1 MVARLRGLALLLAAP
16 VAAMLLALLAAA
28 GILALIGA
36 SPTAI
41 LADALA
47 YGLRPE
53 TLVAVAN
60 KAVTYYLA
68 GIAAAVGFVVL
79 SLLSGAFDAPDLFSR
94 GGIGATLRFSAPI
107 LLAGLGALWAERS
120 GVINIGLEGMMIAG
134 TWFGAWAAIEW
145 GIGPGLVAGIAAGT
159 AFGLVHALLS
169 VTFGVDQAIS
179 GLSLNLLAAG
189 LTRFLSSIT
198 FAAVPGG
205 SITTSPPVPDF
216 PTLSLPGVDALL
228 APAERAGIPIL
239 SDAAAVVL
247 GLFTDV
253 SVLTVAV
260 VALVPLTWWVLWRT
274 RLGLRI
280 RAVGEAP
287 EAADSLGVR
296 PWRYRYLA
304 LGVSG
309 GLAGLGGVYLVTV
322 ASSLYREG
330 QTAGRGFIGLATVI
344 FGNWNPWS
352 ITLGSVIFGFTDALR
367 TRQELTVGV
376 LLVGLGVLCGA
387 VAARRALGRDWRGAL
402 LFGVPAT
409 AMLIWF
415 WLVRVVPSELVS
427 FAPHLTTLLVL
438 AFARQ
443 RLRPPAA
450 LGEPF
455 RRGDV

>member
-1 MVARLRGLALLLAAP
+1 MTAP
-16 VAAMLLALLAAA
+16 LTV
-28 GILALIGA
+28 
-36 SPTAI
+36 SS
-41 LADALA
+41 
-47 YGLRPE
+47 R
-53 TLVAVAN
+53 V
-60 KAVTYYLA
+60 LA
-68 GIAAAVGFVVL
+68 GWAGRLSGPAVRIALGFAVL
-79 SLLSGAFDAPDLFSR
+79 SLLAAAFDAPDLFSR

-145 GIGPGLVAGIAAGT
+145 GIGPGLVAGVAAG
-159 AFGLVHALLS
+159 AGFGLVHAVLS
-169 VTFGVDQAIS
+169 VTVGVDQAIS

-189 LTRFLSSIT
+189 LARFLSSVT
-198 FAAVPGG
+198 FATVPGG
-205 SITTSPPVPDF
+205 SIATSPPVPDV
-216 PTLSLPGVDALL
+216 PAVSLPGVDALL
-228 APAERAGIPIL
+228 APIEGAAIPIA

-247 GLFTDV
+247 GLLTDV
-253 SVLTVAV
+253 SILTIAV
-260 VALVPLTWWVLWRT
+260 VALVPLTWWLLWRT
-274 RLGLRI
+274 PFGLRI

-304 LGVSG
+304 LAVSG

-352 ITLGSVIFGFTDALR
+352 VTLGSLVFGFTDALR
-367 TRQELTVGV
+367 TRQEVTVGV
-376 LLVGLGVLCGA
+376 LLAGLGLLCLLVAVRRARGGDRRGAALFGLPA
-387 VAARRALGRDWRGAL
+387 VAMLG
-402 LFGVPAT
+402 
-409 AMLIWF
+409 WF
-415 WLVRVVPSELVS
+415 WLVRIVPSELVS
-427 FAPHLTTLLVL
+427 FAPHLATLLVL

-450 LGEPF
+450 LGVPF
-455 RRGDV
+455 RRAGEP

>member
-1 MVARLRGLALLLAAP
+1 MTAVSIRAFASRPSWLT
-16 VAAMLLALLAAA
+16 
-28 GILALIGA
+28 GA
-36 SPTAI
+36 VVRVV
-41 LADALA
+41 L
-47 YGLRPE
+47 
-53 TLVAVAN
+53 
-60 KAVTYYLA
+60 
-68 GIAAAVGFVVL
+68 GFAVL

-94 GGIGATLRFSAPI
+94 GGIAATLRFSAPI

-134 TWFGAWAAIEW
+134 TWFGAWAGYQW
-145 GIGPGLVAGIAAGT
+145 GVGAALVAGVGAGT
-159 AFGLVHALLS
+159 AFGLAHALLS

-189 LTRFLSSIT
+189 LTRFLSTVT
-198 FAAVPGG
+198 FATVQGG
-205 SITTSPPVPDF
+205 SITTSPQVPNF
-216 PTLSLPGVDALL
+216 ATVSVPGVDLLL
-228 APAERAGIPIL
+228 APVDRANVPIV
-239 SDAAAVVL
+239 SDVAAVVL
-247 GLFTDV
+247 GLLTDV
-253 SVLTVAV
+253 SVLTIAV
-260 VALVPLTWWVLWRT
+260 VALVPITWWVLWRT

-280 RAVGEAP
+280 RAVGERP

-296 PWRYRYLA
+296 PARYRYLA

-344 FGNWNPWS
+344 FGNWDPWS
-352 ITLGSVIFGFTDALR
+352 VSLGSLIFGFTDALR

-376 LLVGLGVLCGA
+376 LLVGLGLLGTV
-387 VAARRALGRDWRGAL
+387 VSIRRGLGRDWRGAL
-402 LFGVPAT
+402 LFGVPA
-409 AMLIWF
+409 ASMLAWF
-415 WLVRVVPSELVS
+415 LFVRIVPSELVS

-450 LGEPF
+450 LGVPF
-455 RRGDV
+455 RRADTT

>member
-1 MVARLRGLALLLAAP
+1 MPAFRSRSAWIAGPAVRIAL
-16 VAAMLLALLAAA
+16 
-28 GILALIGA
+28 
-36 SPTAI
+36 
-41 LADALA
+41 
-47 YGLRPE
+47 
-53 TLVAVAN
+53 
-60 KAVTYYLA
+60 
-68 GIAAAVGFVVL
+68 GFAVL

-94 GGIGATLRFSAPI
+94 GGISATLRFSAPI

-120 GVINIGLEGMMIAG
+120 GVINLGLEGMMIAG
-134 TWFGAWAAIEW
+134 TWFGAWAAVEW
-145 GIGPGLVAGIAAGT
+145 GIGQGLVVGIGAGV
-159 AFGLVHALLS
+159 AFGLLLALLT

-179 GLSLNLLAAG
+179 GLSLGLLAAG
-189 LTRFLSSIT
+189 LTRFLSSVT
-198 FAAVPGG
+198 FATVPGG
-205 SITTSPPVPDF
+205 SITTSPPVPDLV
-216 PTLSLPGVDALL
+216 TVSLPGADALL

-239 SDAAAVVL
+239 SDAAAVLL

-253 SVLTVAV
+253 SVLTIVV
-260 VALVPLTWWVLWRT
+260 VALVPVTWFVLWRT

-304 LGVSG
+304 LAVSG

-352 ITLGSVIFGFTDALR
+352 VTLGSLIFGFTDALR

-376 LLVGLGVLCGA
+376 LLAGLGLLFA
-387 VAARRALGRDWRGAL
+387 LVAIRRGLGRDLRGAI
-402 LFGVPAT
+402 LFGVPA
-409 AMLIWF
+409 ALMLAWF
-415 WLVRVVPSELVS
+415 WLVRIVPSELVS

-450 LGEPF
+450 LGDPF
-455 RRGDV
+455 RRGEAS

>member
-1 MVARLRGLALLLAAP
+1 MIAAS
-16 VAAMLLALLAAA
+16 M
-28 GILALIGA
+28 GA
-36 SPTAI
+36 SVPAPSPASSPTA
-41 LADALA
+41 DS
-47 YGLRPE
+47 RS
-53 TLVAVAN
+53 TW
-60 KAVTYYLA
+60 LA
-68 GIAAAVGFVVL
+68 GPVVRIALGFAVL

-94 GGIGATLRFSAPI
+94 GGIAATLRFSAPI

-120 GVINIGLEGMMIAG
+120 GVINIGLEGMMIVG
-134 TWFGAWAAIEW
+134 TWFGAWAGYQW
-145 GIGPGLVAGIAAGT
+145 GVGAGLVAGVAAGT
-159 AFGLVHALLS
+159 ALGLVHALLS
-169 VTFGVDQAIS
+169 VTFGVDQAIA

-189 LTRFLSSIT
+189 LTRFLSSIA
-198 FAAVPGG
+198 FVGVPGG

-216 PTLSLPGVDALL
+216 ATVSLPGVDVLL

-247 GLFTDV
+247 GLLTDV
-253 SVLTVAV
+253 SILTIAV
-260 VALVPLTWWVLWRT
+260 VALVPLTWWLLWRT

-280 RAVGEAP
+280 RAVGERP

-352 ITLGSVIFGFTDALR
+352 VTVGSLVFGFTDALR

-376 LLVGLGVLCGA
+376 LLVGLGVLGAA
-387 VAARRALGRDWRGAL
+387 VALRRGLGRDWRGAL
-402 LFGVPAT
+402 LFGVPAA
-409 AMLIWF
+409 AMLAWF
-415 WLVRVVPSELVS
+415 WLVRIVPAEFVS

-455 RRGDV
+455 RRADAI

>member
-1 MVARLRGLALLLAAP
+1 MTAASMSTSAWRPAWLDGPVVRVAL
-16 VAAMLLALLAAA
+16 
-28 GILALIGA
+28 
-36 SPTAI
+36 
-41 LADALA
+41 
-47 YGLRPE
+47 
-53 TLVAVAN
+53 
-60 KAVTYYLA
+60 
-68 GIAAAVGFVVL
+68 GFAVL

-94 GGIGATLRFSAPI
+94 GGISATLRFSAPI

-120 GVINIGLEGMMIAG
+120 GVINLGLEGMMIAG

-145 GIGPGLVAGIAAGT
+145 GIGPGLVAGIGAGV
-159 AFGLVHALLS
+159 AFGLLLA
-169 VTFGVDQAIS
+169 VLTATLGVDQAIS
-179 GLSLNLLAAG
+179 GLSLGLLAAG
-189 LTRFLSSIT
+189 LTRFLSSTT
-198 FAAVPGG
+198 FAGVPGG
-205 SITTSPPVPDF
+205 SITTSPPVPDLA
-216 PTLSLPGVDALL
+216 TVSVPGIDALL
-228 APAERAGIPIL
+228 APAERAGVPIL
-239 SDAAAVVL
+239 SDAAAVFL
-247 GLFTDV
+247 GLVTDV
-253 SVLTVAV
+253 SVLTIAV
-260 VALVPLTWWVLWRT
+260 VALVPLTWYVLWRT

-304 LGVSG
+304 LAVSG
-309 GLAGLGGVYLVTV
+309 GLAGLGGVYLVAV

-352 ITLGSVIFGFTDALR
+352 VTLGSLIFGFTDALR
-367 TRQELTVGV
+367 TRQEVTVGV
-376 LLVGLGVLCGA
+376 LLAGLGLLFA
-387 VAARRALGRDWRGAL
+387 VVALRRLLARSWSGAL

-409 AMLIWF
+409 AMLAWF

-455 RRGDV
+455 RRDDST

>member
-1 MVARLRGLALLLAAP
+1 MRPGSP
-16 VAAMLLALLAAA
+16 VVRVVL
-28 GILALIGA
+28 
-36 SPTAI
+36 
-41 LADALA
+41 
-47 YGLRPE
+47 
-53 TLVAVAN
+53 
-60 KAVTYYLA
+60 
-68 GIAAAVGFVVL
+68 GFAVL
-79 SLLSGAFDAPDLFSR
+79 SLLSGPFDAPDLFSR
-94 GGIGATLRFSAPI
+94 GGIGAALRFTAPI

-120 GVINIGLEGMMIAG
+120 GVINIGLEGMMVAG

-145 GIGPGLVAGIAAGT
+145 GMGPGLAAGIVAGA

-169 VTFGVDQAIS
+169 VTFRVDQAIS

-189 LTRFLSSIT
+189 LTRFLSSIA
-198 FAAVPGG
+198 FATVPGG

-216 PTLSLPGVDALL
+216 PTVSLPGVEALFG
-228 APAERAGIPIL
+228 PAERTGVPIL

-247 GLFTDV
+247 GLLTDV
-253 SVLTVAV
+253 SVLTLAV
-260 VALVPLTWWVLWRT
+260 VALVPLSWWVLWRT

-296 PWRYRYLA
+296 PWRYRFLA

-309 GLAGLGGVYLVTV
+309 GLAGLAGVYLVTV

-352 ITLGSVIFGFTDALR
+352 VTLGSLIFGFTDALR
-367 TRQELTVGV
+367 TRQEVTVGV
-376 LLVGLGVLCGA
+376 LVLGLGVLCA
-387 VAARRALGRDWRGAL
+387 VVAVRRGLLRNWRGAV
-402 LFGVPAT
+402 LFGVPAAT
-409 AMLIWF
+409 MLAWF
-415 WLVRVVPSELVS
+415 WLVRVVPSEFVS
-427 FAPHLTTLLVL
+427 FAPHLATLVVL
-438 AFARQ
+438 AVARQ

-455 RRGDV
+455 RRGGAG

>member
-1 MVARLRGLALLLAAP
+1 MTAASMPVFASRPAWLTGPVVRVALGLA
-16 VAAMLLALLAAA
+16 
-28 GILALIGA
+28 
-36 SPTAI
+36 
-41 LADALA
+41 
-47 YGLRPE
+47 
-53 TLVAVAN
+53 
-60 KAVTYYLA
+60 
-68 GIAAAVGFVVL
+68 VL
-79 SLLSGAFDAPDLFSR
+79 SLLSGVLDAPDLFSR
-94 GGIGATLRFSAPI
+94 GGIGATLRFTAPI

-145 GIGPGLVAGIAAGT
+145 GIGPGLVAGVTAGT
-159 AFGLVHALLS
+159 AFGLIHALLS

-189 LTRFLSSIT
+189 LTRFLSSIA
-198 FAAVPGG
+198 FVGVSGG
-205 SITTSPPVPDF
+205 SITTSPPVPDI
-216 PTLSLPGVDALL
+216 PAVSVPGVEALL
-228 APAERAGIPIL
+228 TPVEGAGVPIL
-239 SDAAAVVL
+239 SDAAAVIL
-247 GLFTDV
+247 GLLTEV
-253 SVLTVAV
+253 SILTIAV
-260 VALVPLTWWVLWRT
+260 VALVPLTWWILWRT

-287 EAADSLGVR
+287 GAADSLGVR
-296 PWRYRYLA
+296 PWRYRLLA

-352 ITLGSVIFGFTDALR
+352 VTLGSVVFGFTDALR

-376 LLVGLGVLCGA
+376 LLVGLGLLCA
-387 VAARRALGRDWRGAL
+387 VVAARRAFGRDPRGAL

-409 AMLIWF
+409 AMLAWF

-443 RLRPPAA
+443 RLRPPSA

-455 RRGDV
+455 RRGEGA

>member
-1 MVARLRGLALLLAAP
+1 MTAASMSTSAWRPAWLDGPVVRVAL
-16 VAAMLLALLAAA
+16 
-28 GILALIGA
+28 
-36 SPTAI
+36 
-41 LADALA
+41 
-47 YGLRPE
+47 
-53 TLVAVAN
+53 
-60 KAVTYYLA
+60 
-68 GIAAAVGFVVL
+68 GFAVL

-94 GGIGATLRFSAPI
+94 GGISATLRFSAPI

-120 GVINIGLEGMMIAG
+120 GVINLGLEGMMIAG

-145 GIGPGLVAGIAAGT
+145 GIGPGLVAGIGAGV
-159 AFGLVHALLS
+159 AFGLLLA
-169 VTFGVDQAIS
+169 VLTATLGVDQAIS
-179 GLSLNLLAAG
+179 GLSLGLLAAG
-189 LTRFLSSIT
+189 LTRFLSSTT
-198 FAAVPGG
+198 FAGVPGG
-205 SITTSPPVPDF
+205 SITTSPPVPDLA
-216 PTLSLPGVDALL
+216 TVSVPGIDALL
-228 APAERAGIPIL
+228 APAERAGVPIL
-239 SDAAAVVL
+239 SDAAAVFL
-247 GLFTDV
+247 GLVTDV
-253 SVLTVAV
+253 SVLTIAV
-260 VALVPLTWWVLWRT
+260 VALVPLTWYVLWRT

-304 LGVSG
+304 LAVSG
-309 GLAGLGGVYLVTV
+309 GLAGLGGVYLVAV

-352 ITLGSVIFGFTDALR
+352 VTLGSLIFGFTDALR
-367 TRQELTVGV
+367 TRQEVTVGV
-376 LLVGLGVLCGA
+376 LLAGLGLLFA
-387 VAARRALGRDWRGAL
+387 VVALRRLLAGSWSDAL

-409 AMLIWF
+409 AMLAWF

-455 RRGDV
+455 RRDDST

>member
-1 MVARLRGLALLLAAP
+1 MT
-16 VAAMLLALLAAA
+16 
-28 GILALIGA
+28 GA
-36 SPTAI
+36 SMPAF
-41 LADALA
+41 AS
-47 YGLRPE
+47 RSSWR
-53 TLVAVAN
+53 
-60 KAVTYYLA
+60 A
-68 GIAAAVGFVVL
+68 GPITRVVLGFVVL
-79 SLLSGAFDAPDLFSR
+79 SLLGGAFEAPDLFSR
-94 GGIGATLRFSAPI
+94 GGIAATLRFAAPI

-134 TWFGAWAAIEW
+134 TWFGAWAGWQW
-145 GIGPGLVAGIAAGT
+145 GAGAGLLAGVAAGT
-159 AFGLVHALLS
+159 AFGLAHAALS

-189 LTRFLSSIT
+189 LTRFLSSIA
-198 FAAVPGG
+198 FATVPGG
-205 SITTSPPVPDF
+205 SIATSPPVPDL
-216 PTLSLPGVDALL
+216 PAVSLPGVDAIL
-228 APAERAGIPIL
+228 APVEGAGVPIA

-247 GLFTDV
+247 GLLTDV

-260 VALVPLTWWVLWRT
+260 IALVPITWWVLWRT
-274 RLGLRI
+274 SLGLRI
-280 RAVGEAP
+280 RAVGEHP

-304 LGVSG
+304 LAVSG

-322 ASSLYREG
+322 SSSLYREG

-352 ITLGSVIFGFTDALR
+352 VTLGSIVFGFTDALR

-376 LLVGLGVLCGA
+376 LLAGLGLLCAA
-387 VAARRALGRDWRGAL
+387 VAIRRGLRGEWRGAV
-402 LFGVPAT
+402 LFGTPAA
-409 AMLIWF
+409 AMLAWF

-427 FAPHLTTLLVL
+427 FAPHLATLLVL

-450 LGEPF
+450 LGVPF
-455 RRGDV
+455 RRAGES

>member
-1 MVARLRGLALLLAAP
+1 MPAFRSRSAWIAGPAVRIAL
-16 VAAMLLALLAAA
+16 
-28 GILALIGA
+28 
-36 SPTAI
+36 
-41 LADALA
+41 
-47 YGLRPE
+47 
-53 TLVAVAN
+53 
-60 KAVTYYLA
+60 
-68 GIAAAVGFVVL
+68 GFAVL

-94 GGIGATLRFSAPI
+94 GGISATLRFSAPI

-120 GVINIGLEGMMIAG
+120 GVINLGLEGMMIAG
-134 TWFGAWAAIEW
+134 TWFGAWAAVEW
-145 GIGPGLVAGIAAGT
+145 GIGPGLVAGIGAGV
-159 AFGLVHALLS
+159 AFGLLLALLTVS
-169 VTFGVDQAIS
+169 FGVDQAIA
-179 GLSLNLLAAG
+179 GLSLGLLAAG
-189 LTRFLSSIT
+189 LTRFLSSVA
-198 FAAVPGG
+198 FATVPGG
-205 SITTSPPVPDF
+205 SITTSPPVPDLV
-216 PTLSLPGVDALL
+216 TVSLPGADALL

-247 GLFTDV
+247 GLATDV
-253 SVLTVAV
+253 SVLTIVV
-260 VALVPLTWWVLWRT
+260 VALVPLTWFALWRT

-304 LGVSG
+304 LAVSG

-322 ASSLYREG
+322 GSSLYREG

-352 ITLGSVIFGFTDALR
+352 VTLGSLIFGFTDALR

-376 LLVGLGVLCGA
+376 LLAGLGLLFA
-387 VAARRALGRDWRGAL
+387 LVAIRRGLGRDLRGAI
-402 LFGVPAT
+402 LFGVPA
-409 AMLIWF
+409 ASMLAWF

-450 LGEPF
+450 LGDPF
-455 RRGDV
+455 RRGEAS

>member
-1 MVARLRGLALLLAAP
+1 MTAASMSAFASRSTWLASRVTHVAL
-16 VAAMLLALLAAA
+16 
-28 GILALIGA
+28 
-36 SPTAI
+36 
-41 LADALA
+41 
-47 YGLRPE
+47 
-53 TLVAVAN
+53 
-60 KAVTYYLA
+60 
-68 GIAAAVGFVVL
+68 GFAVL

-94 GGIGATLRFSAPI
+94 GGISATLRFTAPI

-120 GVINIGLEGMMIAG
+120 GVINLGLEGMMIAG

-145 GIGPGLVAGIAAGT
+145 GIGPGLVVGVGAGV
-159 AFGLVHALLS
+159 AFGLLLALLT
-169 VTFGVDQAIS
+169 VTFGVDQAIA
-179 GLSLNLLAAG
+179 GLSLGLLAAG

-198 FAAVPGG
+198 FATVPGG

-216 PTLSLPGVDALL
+216 AIVSVPGVDLL
-228 APAERAGIPIL
+228 IAPAESADLPIL

-247 GLFTDV
+247 GLLTDV
-253 SVLTVAV
+253 SVLTIAV
-260 VALVPLTWWVLWRT
+260 VALVPLTWWILWRT
-274 RLGLRI
+274 SLGIRI

-287 EAADSLGVR
+287 EASDSLGVR

-304 LGVSG
+304 LAVSG

-352 ITLGSVIFGFTDALR
+352 VTLGSVIFGFTDALR

-376 LLVGLGVLCGA
+376 LLTGLGLLFALVA
-387 VAARRALGRDWRGAL
+387 VRRGLGRDWRGVL
-402 LFGVPAT
+402 LFGIPAV
-409 AMLIWF
+409 AMLAWF

-450 LGEPF
+450 IGEPF
-455 RRGDV
+455 RRGDAG

>member
-1 MVARLRGLALLLAAP
+1 MTAASMPAFRSGSAWIAGPAVRIAL
-16 VAAMLLALLAAA
+16 
-28 GILALIGA
+28 
-36 SPTAI
+36 
-41 LADALA
+41 
-47 YGLRPE
+47 
-53 TLVAVAN
+53 
-60 KAVTYYLA
+60 
-68 GIAAAVGFVVL
+68 GFAVL

-94 GGIGATLRFSAPI
+94 GGISATLRFSAPI

-120 GVINIGLEGMMIAG
+120 GVINLGLEGMMIAG

-145 GIGPGLVAGIAAGT
+145 GIGPGLVVGIGAGV
-159 AFGLVHALLS
+159 AFGLLLALLT

-179 GLSLNLLAAG
+179 GLSLGLLAAG
-189 LTRFLSSIT
+189 LTRFLSSVT
-198 FAAVPGG
+198 FATVPGG
-205 SITTSPPVPDF
+205 SITTSPPVPDLV
-216 PTLSLPGVDALL
+216 TVSLPGADALL

-239 SDAAAVVL
+239 SDAAAVLL
-247 GLFTDV
+247 GLATDV
-253 SVLTVAV
+253 SILTIAV
-260 VALVPLTWWVLWRT
+260 VALVPLTWYVLWRT

-304 LGVSG
+304 LAVSG

-322 ASSLYREG
+322 GSSLYREG

-352 ITLGSVIFGFTDALR
+352 VTLGSLIFGFTDALR

-376 LLVGLGVLCGA
+376 LLAALGLLFA
-387 VAARRALGRDWRGAL
+387 LVAIRRGLGRDLRGAI
-402 LFGVPAT
+402 LFGVPAV
-409 AMLIWF
+409 AMLAWF
-415 WLVRVVPSELVS
+415 WLVRIVPSELVS
-427 FAPHLTTLLVL
+427 FAPHLTTLVVL

-450 LGEPF
+450 LGDPF
-455 RRGDV
+455 RRGEAS

>member
-1 MVARLRGLALLLAAP
+1 MTAVSMPSLAPRPSWLS
-16 VAAMLLALLAAA
+16 
-28 GILALIGA
+28 GA
-36 SPTAI
+36 VI
-41 LADALA
+41 RVVL
-47 YGLRPE
+47 
-53 TLVAVAN
+53 
-60 KAVTYYLA
+60 
-68 GIAAAVGFVVL
+68 GFAVL

-94 GGIGATLRFSAPI
+94 GAIAATLRFSAPI

-120 GVINIGLEGMMIAG
+120 GIINIGLEGMMIAG
-134 TWFGAWAAIEW
+134 TWFGAWAGYQW
-145 GIGPGLVAGIAAGT
+145 GVGAAVVAGVAAGM
-159 AFGLVHALLS
+159 AFGLIHALLS

-189 LTRFLSSIT
+189 LTRFLSTIT
-198 FAAVPGG
+198 FATVRGG

-216 PTLSLPGVDALL
+216 PTLSLPLVDALL
-228 APAERAGIPIL
+228 APVDRANVPIV

-247 GLFTDV
+247 GLLTDV
-253 SVLTVAV
+253 SVLTIAV
-260 VALVPLTWWVLWRT
+260 IALVPLTWWILWRT

-280 RAVGEAP
+280 RAVGERP

-296 PWRYRYLA
+296 PWRYRYFA

-322 ASSLYREG
+322 ASSVYREG

-352 ITLGSVIFGFTDALR
+352 VTLGSLIFGFTDALR

-376 LLVGLGVLCGA
+376 LLVGLGLLGA
-387 VAARRALGRDWRGAL
+387 VVAIRRGLGRDWRGAA
-402 LFGVPAT
+402 LFGVPAV
-409 AMLIWF
+409 AMVAWF
-415 WLVRVVPSELVS
+415 LVVRVVPSEFVS

-450 LGEPF
+450 VGEPF
-455 RRGDV
+455 RRDDSF